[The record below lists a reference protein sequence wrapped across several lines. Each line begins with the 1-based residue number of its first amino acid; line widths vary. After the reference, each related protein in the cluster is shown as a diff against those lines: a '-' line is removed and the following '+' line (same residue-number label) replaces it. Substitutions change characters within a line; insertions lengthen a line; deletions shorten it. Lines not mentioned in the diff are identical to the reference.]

1 VSLLISCS
9 GNCELCCSVHY
20 FASIVLFC
28 VLFCV
33 DCVVLRIVLCRL
45 WCSLY
50 FFVSIVL
57 FYVLFCVDCV
67 VLCIV
72 CV

>member
-1 VSLLISCS
+1 LFV
-9 GNCELCCSVHY
+9 
-20 FASIVLFC
+20 SIVLFS

-33 DCVVLRIVLCRL
+33 DCVVLCI
-45 WCSLY
+45 
-50 FFVSIVL
+50 
-57 FYVLFCVDCV
+57 FCVDCV